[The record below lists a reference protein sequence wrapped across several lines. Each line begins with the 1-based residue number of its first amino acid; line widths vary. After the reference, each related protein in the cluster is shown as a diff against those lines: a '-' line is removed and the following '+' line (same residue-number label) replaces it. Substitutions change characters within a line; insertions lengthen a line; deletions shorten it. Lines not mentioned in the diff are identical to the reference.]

1 MELPK
6 HIADMCGIK
15 TAPKTKIL
23 LQSANEFE
31 AITKDV
37 DENGVIQIAYRE
49 KTIGWI
55 AEFKEDNADRFRAL
69 TAGGKITRCYSY
81 THAFNTLFEEYC

>member
-15 TAPKTKIL
+15 AAPKAKIL

-31 AITKDV
+31 AITKNV
-37 DENGVIQIAYRE
+37 DENGVIQISYRD

-55 AEFKEDNADRFRAL
+55 AEFNEGNVDRFRAL
-69 TAGGKITRCYSY
+69 TVNGKITRCYSY
-81 THAFNTLFEEYC
+81 THAFNTLFEEYH